1 MATRVYSKTPFEGS
15 SELRH
20 FIKLLRAVKIS
31 CKSYPWVFGQCQRLK
46 EPQPG
51 EQDYHE
57 NKKIFDKEAEKT
69 TKVEAILL
77 SMIGTEPTQLIQS
90 TLDNCDQQPCPRY
103 RIRMAIQ
110 LLKDFYFQDLTQT
123 VEDLKGEMHNL
134 PVIYTFDRLEELV
147 FKLLELHVELSEL
160 DVEHKARVGGTVSY
174 SQTQITSMF
183 LSKLAGENFR
193 VSRDEI
199 TKDMKTS
206 SERNEKNLLAIA
218 AFYRQHGKHV
228 SVAGNDSGDEDKE
241 VGVVMVRVRTRL
253 AGESRARKA
262 EHFGPDHEVND
273 DTRRQLQEAWQQ
285 GYEAEPSMNSTE
297 VSEMEQ
303 CRIRRQQRRQWRMNE
318 YAQREREV
326 LDTNKP
332 DQDSMGMIKAAAIV
346 RKNKATHSRSDAS
359 SSDQSMGA
367 ATVSVAMG
375 DQGRGRSQEPQRMRS
390 PSRGSSQHSQV
401 EGGVTADRWED
412 RGRGEGG
419 QGGWGGGGGAWG
431 GGGSRPRWENKGR
444 SPSAERERQ
453 SQSPSGEPWEM
464 GGGRGDRGRGRGWG
478 GERGDTRPPWED
490 SGRRRSPSAE
500 RSQHGHSPSGGG
512 EKGAGGGGW
521 GGGGG
526 RGGAWGGGWGG
537 GGGGAGGR
545 GGWGGGG
552 GEGFAKYGPAS
563 PTAGLCVQFTN
574 SGTCNYGAACR
585 FLHERQGGGGR
596 EKRTRGK
603 SPPAGRED

>member
-375 DQGRGRSQEPQRMRS
+375 DQGGRGRSQEPQRMRS

-431 GGGSRPRWENKGR
+431 GGGSRPRWEDKGR

-453 SQSPSGEPWEM
+453 SQSPSGEPWERGGGAGGPGERKGM
-464 GGGRGDRGRGRGWG
+464 GWGPRRHKTTLGGQWQKTFSKCRTQSARAVSQRRWREGGGRGGMGRRGW
-478 GERGDTRPPWED
+478 P
-490 SGRRRSPSAE
+490 
-500 RSQHGHSPSGGG
+500 
-512 EKGAGGGGW
+512 
-521 GGGGG
+521 
-526 RGGAWGGGWGG
+526 GGAWGGGWGG
-537 GGGGAGGR
+537 GGGGGGGR
-545 GGWGGGG
+545 GGWGGAGWRGG
-552 GEGFAKYGPAS
+552 G
-563 PTAGLCVQFTN
+563 
-574 SGTCNYGAACR
+574 
-585 FLHERQGGGGR
+585 H
-596 EKRTRGK
+596 
-603 SPPAGRED
+603 